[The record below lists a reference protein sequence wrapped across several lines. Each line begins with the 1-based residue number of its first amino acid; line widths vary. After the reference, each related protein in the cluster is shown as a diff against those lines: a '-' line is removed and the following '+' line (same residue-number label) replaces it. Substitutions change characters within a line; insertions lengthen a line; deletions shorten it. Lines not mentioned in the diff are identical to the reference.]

1 MLDFYEKEWSQFS
14 RIKELK
20 SGTLFVDHAGKVYL
34 CYDNW
39 NDFGYKTLYSIILF
53 DIDGKKY
60 DLGYVKIACLDPN
73 QAKIPSE
80 FKTLDENY
88 FSLGQS
94 PEYYSL
100 VSQMPADIKD
110 IFLTSI
116 RDVVK
121 NEELLK
127 KASSEDV
134 FTTSLLRYISLVTI
148 NGQYKR
154 ILDGGAILDDYSFG
168 YETSCANNQAGYKL
182 YFEVFA
188 DSNPPT
194 NIHVLIGRNG
204 VGKTHLLNNM
214 VKSFI
219 GLDCGN
225 GKFFEEKVRYCH
237 QIFSRIL
244 SVSYSAFDPF
254 LPFSEKKHPEYSY
267 IGLKKLK
274 FNPEESGTASS
285 EENHLKDNKE
295 LSDEFASS
303 FVKILS
309 NKNIEQ
315 YKNLISQLES
325 DPIFKELNIGEVIHQ
340 TIEIISEVKK
350 NSDNTSGA
358 TIQDIK
364 QPAIDLF
371 KKLSS
376 GHAII
381 LLTITKIFEKIEEK
395 TLVLLDEPESHL
407 HPPLLSSFMRA
418 LSDLL
423 IKKNAVAII
432 ATHSPVVLQEVPKS
446 CVWRLSR
453 FGLEAK
459 AERFD
464 IETFGETIG
473 TLTKEIFGLEV
484 NKSGFYAMLDNSV
497 KKENGA
503 SYDSIMEKYNNQL
516 GSEARLLVRALLS
529 NRK

>member
-20 SGTLFVDHAGKVYL
+20 SDTLFVDHAGKVYL

-134 FTTSLLRYISLVTI
+134 FTTSLLRYTSLVTI

-168 YETSCANNQAGYKL
+168 YETSCVNNQAGYKL

-214 VKSFI
+214 TKSFI
-219 GLDCGN
+219 GLDCEN
-225 GKFFEEKVRYCH
+225 GKFFEFEEDIFGEREKVKPPRK
-237 QIFSRIL
+237 IFSRIL

-254 LPFSEKKHPEYSY
+254 LPFSEKKYPEYSY

-274 FNPEESGTASS
+274 FNPEESGT
-285 EENHLKDNKE
+285 
-295 LSDEFASS
+295 
-303 FVKILS
+303 V
-309 NKNIEQ
+309 
-315 YKNLISQLES
+315 
-325 DPIFKELNIGEVIHQ
+325 
-340 TIEIISEVKK
+340 
-350 NSDNTSGA
+350 SG
-358 TIQDIK
+358 
-364 QPAIDLF
+364 
-371 KKLSS
+371 
-376 GHAII
+376 
-381 LLTITKIFEKIEEK
+381 EK
-395 TLVLLDEPESHL
+395 T
-407 HPPLLSSFMRA
+407 
-418 LSDLL
+418 
-423 IKKNAVAII
+423 I
-432 ATHSPVVLQEVPKS
+432 
-446 CVWRLSR
+446 
-453 FGLEAK
+453 
-459 AERFD
+459 
-464 IETFGETIG
+464 
-473 TLTKEIFGLEV
+473 
-484 NKSGFYAMLDNSV
+484 
-497 KKENGA
+497 
-503 SYDSIMEKYNNQL
+503 
-516 GSEARLLVRALLS
+516 
-529 NRK
+529 